1 MSRLVDRLNH
11 LKDSGKKG
19 LVIYITGGC
28 PDLDTT
34 VKAVLAAEKAG
45 ADVVEIGIPFSDPMA
60 DGPVIQKAAAQALQA
75 GVTMSGILEAVR
87 KIRTQSNIPL
97 ALMTYFNPILQFGT
111 EAFIQ
116 AAKQAG
122 VDGLIV
128 PDVPFEENHELLE
141 PCQQEGVNLVQ
152 FVAPTTTIQ
161 RLDNTCRAANGFIY
175 CISNTGVT
183 GAKDVDFSGLAPIVS
198 EIKARTAVPVAIG
211 FGIASPEAAARAAQY
226 ADAVIVGSAVVD
238 RLMTKGIDEAV
249 SLIAAIRKA
258 LDEGMAP

>member
-1 MSRLVDRLNH
+1 MSRLADRLNYI
-11 LKDSGKKG
+11 KDSGKKG
-19 LVIYITGGC
+19 LIIYITGGC

-34 VKAVLAAEKAG
+34 VQAVLAAEKAG

-75 GVTMSGILEAVR
+75 GVTVSGILETVR

-111 EAFIQ
+111 DAFVQ
-116 AAKQAG
+116 TARQAG

-128 PDVPFEENHELLE
+128 PDVPFEENQELFA
-141 PCQQEGVNLVQ
+141 PCQKLGVNLVQ

-161 RLDNTCRAANGFIY
+161 RLANTCRAANGFIY

-183 GAKDVDFSGLAPIVS
+183 GIRDVDFSGLEPIITEVKS
-198 EIKARTAVPVAIG
+198 RTPVPVAIG

-238 RLMTKGIDEAV
+238 RLMTDGIDGAAA
-249 SLIAAIRKA
+249 LIAGIRKA
-258 LDEGMAP
+258 LDGEIAS